1 MKNSIKTIFE
11 NSIRDNRLYIEQYGG
26 NIAEYY
32 REDFA
37 YQDQGHVWYLTDEEI
52 ELWETM
58 KDERERLI
66 NEIHDFL
73 DDYDKYVWEFLD
85 NNSSRDRLFEF
96 VEEAKENNNYIE
108 IEPIIVSDFVEDN
121 GELSFD
127 GLQNIKNANNLDS
140 SLVDFARIECFQ
152 GEQQDDADTIRE
164 LALNFTEKTIV
175 VRVALENDD
184 FNQEQSVYYFLH

>member
-52 ELWETM
+52 ELWENDE
-58 KDERERLI
+58 DERERLI

-108 IEPIIVSDFVEDN
+108 IEPTISSDFVEDN

-127 GLQNIKNANNLDS
+127 GLQSIKNANNLDS

>member
-11 NSIRDNRLYIEQYGG
+11 SSIRDNRLYIEQYGG

-32 REDFA
+32 REDFTS
-37 YQDQGHVWYLTDEEI
+37 QDQGHVWYLADEEI
-52 ELWETM
+52 ELWEN
-58 KDERERLI
+58 DEGERERLM

-108 IEPIIVSDFVEDN
+108 IEPIIASDFVDDN